1 MAAIIAQITR
11 ENRERIKKK
20 KLNKLL
26 KKCMYEI
33 GPFPERYDPK
43 VLVYYN

>member
-11 ENRERIKKK
+11 ENRERIRKKDK
-20 KLNKLL
+20 KNKLHE
-26 KKCMYEI
+26 KCIYEI

-43 VLVYYN
+43 VRVY